1 MSVPPQQS
9 SKESIIIMK
18 GGLVRAFGLA
28 FMVVSVTIMSFILFS
43 VYTATGGVLTPKRV
57 LTVLS
62 TFIVLR
68 LTSVHFMVQNAL
80 AISEGLVAI
89 SRIGVS

>member
-1 MSVPPQQS
+1 M
-9 SKESIIIMK
+9 IIMK

-57 LTVLS
+57 FTVLS
-62 TFIVLR
+62 TLIVLR
-68 LTSVHFMVQNAL
+68 RSSVYLMVYNVL
-80 AISEGLVAI
+80 DISEGLVAI
-89 SRIGVS
+89 SRIGVSWSISS